1 MNLFKKIKVQT
12 SFFFFL
18 ITVIFIALLHQLSKT
33 NFFIVYQSQGAGD
46 ANSH

>member
-12 SFFFFL
+12 SFFFL

-33 NFFIVYQSQGAGD
+33 NFFIVDHSQGAGD